1 MWSAIFSAFNSLVL
15 VMENGR
21 KRRVAL
27 LMGSFNPVHNG
38 HLAVARYVVARQL
51 ADEVW
56 LVVSPQ
62 NPFKNPADLAPFEDR
77 LAMVRLALAGI
88 GDERLK
94 VCDVEAAL
102 PQPSYTI
109 HTIEHLQRLYPDV
122 QFVVLAGSDIADQ
135 LSRWY
140 RSDEL
145 QRMVQFLIYPRN
157 NGTASPEMAQAPMF
171 EGDSTSVRRAVATGQ
186 KLRNGLLPVSVEEYI
201 RNKNLYRV

>member
-1 MWSAIFSAFNSLVL
+1 MA
-15 VMENGR
+15 
-21 KRRVAL
+21 K
-27 LMGSFNPVHNG
+27 
-38 HLAVARYVVARQL
+38 
-51 ADEVW
+51 
-56 LVVSPQ
+56 
-62 NPFKNPADLAPFEDR
+62 PASLAPHQTLSSSVSAVSTSPVKAYRSPRKWARWFASSEVSR
-77 LAMVRLALAGI
+77 CFQSSGRPVRLALAGI

-94 VCDVEAAL
+94 ACDVEAAL

>member
-1 MWSAIFSAFNSLVL
+1 
-15 VMENGR
+15 MENGR

-94 VCDVEAAL
+94 ACDVEAAL

-122 QFVVLAGSDIADQ
+122 QFVVLGGSDIADQ

-140 RSDEL
+140 RADEL

-186 KLRNGLLPVSVEEYI
+186 ELRNGLLPVSVEEYI
-201 RNKNLYRV
+201 RNKNLYRI

>member
-1 MWSAIFSAFNSLVL
+1 M
-15 VMENGR
+15 
-21 KRRVAL
+21 
-27 LMGSFNPVHNG
+27 
-38 HLAVARYVVARQL
+38 
-51 ADEVW
+51 
-56 LVVSPQ
+56 
-62 NPFKNPADLAPFEDR
+62 
-77 LAMVRLALAGI
+77 LAGI

-94 VCDVEAAL
+94 ACDVEAAL